1 MKKFMLRVM
10 PVVLVAALVLT
21 NWVNAAGISS
31 VTNFAQKIADT
42 VITVV
47 QILAVAAVVV
57 SPMKY
62 L

>member
-10 PVVLVAALVLT
+10 PVVLVALLVVG
-21 NWVNAAGISS
+21 NVFAAGDSIPA
-31 VTNFAQKIADT
+31 VTNFAQKIANT

-57 SPMKY
+57 AGVR
-62 L
+62 